1 MKTSLKLGIT
11 AAALAVA
18 GLVAV
23 PAAAALT
30 PPTSLP
36 AATPAHPTTAS
47 SCTTAQHLAWMY
59 RALPQALRS
68 DLEAAK
74 ILPAGQ
80 ARDGALMSVLH
91 KAASGSYGP
100 RIAKVATRIERRD
113 GRLWRR
119 LPADLR
125 TDLVAVVS
133 ADPGAPTLDAA
144 ANVYDKAASGGYGK
158 VATKVAARIAGTKA
172 WTSCR
177 VR

>member
-23 PAAAALT
+23 PVATALT
-30 PPTSLP
+30 PATSVP
-36 AATPAHPTTAS
+36 AATPAGPTTGS

-74 ILPAGQ
+74 SLPAGQ
-80 ARDGALMSVLH
+80 ARDAALMSVLH

-100 RIAKVATRIERRD
+100 RLAKVASRIERRD
-113 GRLWRR
+113 GRLWQR

-133 ADPGAPTLDAA
+133 ADPGQPTLDAA
-144 ANVYDKAASGGYGK
+144 ANVYSHAVSGEYGG
-158 VATKVAARIAGTKA
+158 TKVAARIAGTKA